1 MTNGPESR
9 PSHDTDDG
17 GTAGQGSGEHACER
31 VTSCQNETPP
41 GRPPPRPSGQGEWR
55 ARRPRPAVP
64 RSGPRALGAPRL
76 ALARLSQPHPETVTC
91 APHWRPE
98 AGEGPGGQCLGLHD
112 RESGGTGAVAWPLR
126 EHRRSDLLP
135 PRSSR
140 GWAPGCPQHWAAPG
154 SGRATEARTT
164 PAAVGGQQSRPA
176 TAEPGATR
184 SLASPPKAGIP
195 NSAFQNL
202 CADWRRAAA
211 QRARRCALNVSS
223 RNVVPARSAQL
234 HCSEAEPPTRTHLAA
249 ARETSVSSSFHLLFL
264 FLFPVSVAGGTGC

>member
-1 MTNGPESR
+1 MHDGRGPR
-9 PSHDTDDG
+9 
-17 GTAGQGSGEHACER
+17 
-31 VTSCQNETPP
+31 SCAL
-41 GRPPPRPSGQGEWR
+41 G
-55 ARRPRPAVP
+55 PALWAP
-64 RSGPRALGAPRL
+64 RSGRHPRPV
-76 ALARLSQPHPETVTC
+76 LARLLQPHAEMVTC

-98 AGEGPGGQCLGLHD
+98 AGEGPGGQCLGLRV

-184 SLASPPKAGIP
+184 SPASPPKAGIP

-223 RNVVPARSAQL
+223 CNVVPARSAQL

-249 ARETSVSSSFHLLFL
+249 ARETSVPSSFHLLFL
-264 FLFPVSVAGGTGC
+264 FLFPVSVASGTWC